1 MAEFGECVAALTKMA
16 LQEGKRGFVGEVY
29 GELGVDV
36 SLQLHQLPD
45 PVARQEGEVWETLV
59 DRPSDETRQRF
70 LLTLFFTRT
79 TFFLVPSTIPDG
91 DHLPLNE
98 GRVQLL
104 HAADVPR
111 PLELLGVD
119 EEDRLFDPR
128 EDVLV

>member
-1 MAEFGECVAALTKMA
+1 MA
-16 LQEGKRGFVGEVY
+16 LQEGKCGFVGEVY

-59 DRPSDETRQRF
+59 DRPSDETAQSETNQR
-70 LLTLFFTRT
+70 LLTLFLHVRR
-79 TFFLVPSTIPDG
+79 FFLVPPTIPDG

-119 EEDRLFDPR
+119 EEDGLFDPR